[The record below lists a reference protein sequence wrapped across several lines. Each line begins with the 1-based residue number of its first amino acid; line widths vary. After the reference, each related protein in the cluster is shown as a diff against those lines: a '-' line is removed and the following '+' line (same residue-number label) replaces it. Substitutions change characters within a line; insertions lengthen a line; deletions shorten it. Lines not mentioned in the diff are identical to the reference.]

1 MGVGSMA
8 SQKESKSGSQSVKAA
23 VGSKAELQQ
32 FITDVKKGLND
43 GSIAAIYG
51 LTAVRNILDQ
61 EGVAELID
69 QGSKSSL
76 KEIWI
81 SLEKAGC
88 QSRRP
93 PILFDEAEQELRA

>member
-1 MGVGSMA
+1 MA
-8 SQKESKSGSQSVKAA
+8 GQKESKSGNSSVKAA
-23 VGSKAELQQ
+23 VGTKAELQQ
-32 FITDVKKGLND
+32 FIADVKKGLND

-61 EGVAELID
+61 EGAADLLD
-69 QGSKSSL
+69 QGSKNSL
-76 KEIWI
+76 KEIWV

-93 PILFDEAEQELRA
+93 PILFSEAEQELRA